1 MNADARHVLV
11 VEDDAKIA
19 QILLDYLRHEGFE
32 ASAVNDGQ
40 AALRQLRTA
49 PPAIVLL
56 DVMLPGLDGIELCR
70 AIRRFCD
77 VPIIMI
83 TARVDELDRLLGLE
97 VGADD
102 YVCKPFNPREVVA
115 RVRAQLRRAE
125 GQLVAGR
132 CAWKI
137 EEERLR
143 ISWRGTWLP
152 LTPVEYKILRLLT
165 SRPGRVFSRTQ
176 LLDEV
181 QTEARDVSDRAIDS
195 HVKNLRRKIHSVD
208 EGADCIASVYGVG
221 YRFDPP
227 E

>member
-1 MNADARHVLV
+1 MGDFGFASSCRSSRSKPDERRCAPRTRG
-11 VEDDAKIA
+11 EDHAKIA

-49 PPAIVLL
+49 TPAIVLL

-97 VGADD
+97 VGPND
-102 YVCKPFNPREVVA
+102 YGNRKPFNPRESGSTRASPIAA
-115 RVRAQLRRAE
+115 RRRSAA
-125 GQLVAGR
+125 LGR

-152 LTPVEYKILRLLT
+152 LTPVEYKILPLLT
-165 SRPGRVFSRTQ
+165 SRPAG
-176 LLDEV
+176 
-181 QTEARDVSDRAIDS
+181 
-195 HVKNLRRKIHSVD
+195 
-208 EGADCIASVYGVG
+208 
-221 YRFDPP
+221 
-227 E
+227 